1 MPSLAR
7 RAFPGL
13 FALLPLHARAA
24 GAPAAL
30 GVQDACSNEIGL
42 FCAGASSSEETL
54 LRCLRAHKAAA
65 LPQCRQALSRY
76 GAPAGG
82 AAQAPRLPPAGA
94 AQAPR
99 PFEPMPG
106 RWEAPSI
113 CKEGESEP
121 ARGIKVTLRCEY
133 FPVYGLLPEHLGG
146 QISLFGP
153 LVVKQG
159 IGRRA
164 NATTAYRIGWQGSFG
179 EKSGGCGLVS
189 SEALVQ
195 LTYTYPR
202 WETPANASKETV
214 EKWRSFLDLLKRH
227 EEGHGAIAVR
237 TGGEVLD
244 ALKKLTLDRTC
255 KAAKES
261 ASLSAESVIER
272 GKKEQAAFDERDGG
286 ASFH

>member
-1 MPSLAR
+1 MPARPQSRRPAAVPPSPEPLRRAR
-7 RAFPGL
+7 RRRSR
-13 FALLPLHARAA
+13 RAA
-24 GAPAAL
+24 PAHRGRGAPA
-30 GVQDACSNEIGL
+30 
-42 FCAGASSSEETL
+42 
-54 LRCLRAHKAAA
+54 
-65 LPQCRQALSRY
+65 
-76 GAPAGG
+76 
-82 AAQAPRLPPAGA
+82 APRLPPGGGA
-94 AQAPR
+94 PPPR
-99 PFEPMPG
+99 PSDPMEKK
-106 RWEAPSI
+106 WEGPSI
-113 CKEGESEP
+113 CKDGESEP
-121 ARGIKVTLRCEY
+121 SRGIKVTLRCEY

-153 LVVKQG
+153 MVVKQG

-214 EKWRSFLDLLKRH
+214 EKWRSFLELLKRH
-227 EEGHGAIAVR
+227 EEGHGTIAVR

-244 ALKKLTLDRTC
+244 ALKKLPSDRTC

-272 GKKEQAAFDERDGG
+272 GRKEQAAFDQREGG